1 MVMKKEKS
9 VRQREFKEAVV
20 RQLKSL
26 AAPVIITAVIA
37 AAIVVIFYFQSATE
51 QEPVVELNTYNGTED
66 PIVVEND
73 KLKMTM
79 DPNTTQFTLEVK
91 DTGKI
96 WYSNP
101 PEAATDPLAV
111 ASYKGRLQSTL
122 LLTFSQATG
131 LQTTFDNFS
140 YGIDNKLYEIEQ
152 GEDYIKINYS
162 IGEAEKEYKIPPVTT
177 EAKMK
182 EWFDAAG
189 KKDASFIRRY
199 YKKYDINDLD
209 EDDNKEEL
217 LANYPILGT
226 EPIYLLRETT
236 ASGAS
241 TIKLEQIFEQAGY
254 TAEDLE
260 ADRALNNKLKTSDK
274 LVFNVSMTY
283 RLDGGDLVVE
293 MPLDDLQY
301 RKSTPIYTMVM
312 LPYFGAGGPED
323 EGYMLVPEGGGALIN
338 FNNDKQSQ
346 AAYYANMYGWDMAL
360 SRDAVVHDTRAYF
373 NAFGIANGDD
383 SFICILEEGVPYASV
398 QADIAGHGSS
408 YNYVNAVY
416 SISPRELFEVGD
428 LGSQNTYKFLETLPH
443 ETLTQRYC
451 FVDSNDYVDMAKTYQ
466 NYLQNKYGT
475 YFTPNDDQTAPVAL
489 EIVGAV
495 DKVRQIL
502 GVPVSR
508 PLRLTKYS
516 EAEDMLRQL
525 SGEGMDNISAKLT
538 GWCNGGVNQK
548 ILKKAK
554 TIQTLGS
561 KKDLESLGSTAK
573 ELGVDLYLEGV
584 THYEYDSGLFDGFF
598 SFTDAARFISKER
611 AELHIYNPVTYN
623 EREHTDPFYLLH
635 PDVIQQNTDTLAAA
649 ASKFGANVAF
659 RDTGM
664 DLSSDYYLKDMVSR
678 QSAMESQA
686 ESLKQIRDNGQKN
699 LINMGNDYAVFYS
712 DMVTG
717 MDLAGSGYT
726 ILDAEV
732 PFYQLAIHG
741 FVNYTGSPLNV
752 CGNEQQELL
761 ESVEYGAGLSYSLM
775 AETAFALQKTLYT
788 EYYASDFAT
797 VHDRMM
803 ETYNRYNSEL
813 GHVFN
818 QQMTDHEKITEDLS
832 CTVYE
837 DGTKVYVNY
846 SYTDA
851 VTPDGVAIPA
861 RDYKVV
867 R

>member
-1 MVMKKEKS
+1 MKKEKS
-9 VRQREFKEAVV
+9 VRKAEMKAALV
-20 RQLKSL
+20 RQLKGL
-26 AAPVIITAVIA
+26 AVPVIITAVIA
-37 AAIVVIFYFQSATE
+37 AAIVVILNFQTTTE
-51 QEPVVELNTYNGTED
+51 QEPVVKLNGYDGTTE

-73 KLKMTM
+73 RLKMTM
-79 DPNTTQFTLEVK
+79 DPATTQFSLEVK

-101 PEAATDPLAV
+101 PEAASDPQAV

-140 YGIDNKLYEIEQ
+140 YGIDNQLYEIEQ
-152 GEDYIKINYS
+152 GDDYIKVNYS
-162 IGEAEKEYKIPPVTT
+162 IGEAEREYAIPPVTT
-177 EAKMK
+177 ESKMQ

-189 KKDASFIRRY
+189 KKDASFVRRY

-209 EDDNKEEL
+209 EEDDPEQL
-217 LANYPILGT
+217 VADYPILET
-226 EPIYLLRETT
+226 EPIYVLRDTT
-236 ASGAS
+236 VSGAA
-241 TIKLEQIFEQAGY
+241 TIKLEQIFETAGY

-260 ADRALNNKLKTSDK
+260 ADKALSNKTKSSNK
-274 LVFNVSMTY
+274 LVFNASMTY

-301 RKSTPIYTMVM
+301 KKSTPIYTMVM

-323 EGYMLVPEGGGALIN
+323 TGYMMVPEGGGALIN
-338 FNNDKQSQ
+338 FNNNKLSQ
-346 AAYYANMYGWDMAL
+346 ASYYANLYGWDMAL
-360 SRDAVVHDTRAYF
+360 SRDAVVHDTRIYF

-383 SFICILEEGVPYASV
+383 SFICILEEGAPYASV
-398 QADIAGHGSS
+398 QADIAGHGGS

-443 ETLTQRYC
+443 ETLTQRYR
-451 FVDSNDYVDMAKTYQ
+451 FVDSNDYVDMAKAYQ
-466 NYLQNKYGT
+466 GYLQDQYGT
-475 YFTPNDDQTAPVAL
+475 YFAQNDDASTPVAL

-508 PLRLTKYS
+508 PLKLTKYS
-516 EAEDMLRQL
+516 DAEEMIRQL
-525 SGEGMDNISAKLT
+525 SEEGMDNMSVKLT

-548 ILKKAK
+548 ILRKAK
-554 TIQTLGS
+554 TISALGS
-561 KKDLESLGSTAK
+561 KKDLQSLGDAAK

-584 THYEYDSGLFDGFF
+584 THYEYDSGLLDGFF

-611 AELHIYNPVTYN
+611 AELFVYNPVTYSA
-623 EREHTDPFYLLH
+623 REGLDSYYLLH
-635 PDVIQQNTDTLAAA
+635 PDLIRENTQTLAEAA
-649 ASKFGANVAF
+649 VKYNANVAF

-664 DLSSDYYLKDMVSR
+664 ELSSDYYLKDTVSR

-686 ESLKQIRDNGQKN
+686 QMLRDIEDGGQKN
-699 LINMGNDYAVFYS
+699 LINMGNDYAIPYA
-712 DMVTG
+712 DLVTN

-726 ILDAEV
+726 ILDEEI
-732 PFYQLAIHG
+732 PFYQLAVHG
-741 FVNYTGSPLNV
+741 FVNYTGAPLNI
-752 CGNEQQELL
+752 CGNEQEELL
-761 ESVEYGAGLSYSLM
+761 ESAEYGAGLSFSLM
-775 AETAFALQKTLYT
+775 RETAFALQKTLYT
-788 EYYASDFAT
+788 EYYASDYAIE
-797 VHDRMM
+797 HDRML

-813 GHVFN
+813 GHVFS
-818 QQMTDHEKITEDLS
+818 QQMTDHEKLGEELS
-832 CTVYE
+832 CTTYE

-846 SYTDA
+846 SFTDA
-851 VTPDGVAIPA
+851 VTPDGVAVPA

>member
-91 DTGKI
+91 DTGKV

-323 EGYMLVPEGGGALIN
+323 EG
-338 FNNDKQSQ
+338 
-346 AAYYANMYGWDMAL
+346 
-360 SRDAVVHDTRAYF
+360 
-373 NAFGIANGDD
+373 
-383 SFICILEEGVPYASV
+383 
-398 QADIAGHGSS
+398 
-408 YNYVNAVY
+408 
-416 SISPRELFEVGD
+416 
-428 LGSQNTYKFLETLPH
+428 
-443 ETLTQRYC
+443 
-451 FVDSNDYVDMAKTYQ
+451 
-466 NYLQNKYGT
+466 
-475 YFTPNDDQTAPVAL
+475 
-489 EIVGAV
+489 
-495 DKVRQIL
+495 
-502 GVPVSR
+502 
-508 PLRLTKYS
+508 
-516 EAEDMLRQL
+516 
-525 SGEGMDNISAKLT
+525 
-538 GWCNGGVNQK
+538 
-548 ILKKAK
+548 
-554 TIQTLGS
+554 
-561 KKDLESLGSTAK
+561 
-573 ELGVDLYLEGV
+573 
-584 THYEYDSGLFDGFF
+584 
-598 SFTDAARFISKER
+598 
-611 AELHIYNPVTYN
+611 
-623 EREHTDPFYLLH
+623 
-635 PDVIQQNTDTLAAA
+635 
-649 ASKFGANVAF
+649 
-659 RDTGM
+659 
-664 DLSSDYYLKDMVSR
+664 
-678 QSAMESQA
+678 
-686 ESLKQIRDNGQKN
+686 
-699 LINMGNDYAVFYS
+699 
-712 DMVTG
+712 
-717 MDLAGSGYT
+717 
-726 ILDAEV
+726 
-732 PFYQLAIHG
+732 
-741 FVNYTGSPLNV
+741 
-752 CGNEQQELL
+752 
-761 ESVEYGAGLSYSLM
+761 
-775 AETAFALQKTLYT
+775 
-788 EYYASDFAT
+788 
-797 VHDRMM
+797 
-803 ETYNRYNSEL
+803 
-813 GHVFN
+813 
-818 QQMTDHEKITEDLS
+818 
-832 CTVYE
+832 
-837 DGTKVYVNY
+837 
-846 SYTDA
+846 
-851 VTPDGVAIPA
+851 
-861 RDYKVV
+861 
-867 R
+867 